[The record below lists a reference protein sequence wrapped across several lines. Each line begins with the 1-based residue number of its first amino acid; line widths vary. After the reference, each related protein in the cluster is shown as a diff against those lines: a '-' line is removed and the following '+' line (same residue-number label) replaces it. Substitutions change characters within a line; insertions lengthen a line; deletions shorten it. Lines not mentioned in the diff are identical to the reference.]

1 MNSLS
6 FWSLVMDGGYIM
18 IPLAVLLLVSIYIF
32 IERCFALHRASKNDD
47 TFMKRIRDYIMEGDI
62 ENAVN
67 LCKIGRAS
75 CRERVSSPV

>member
-47 TFMKRIRDYIMEGDI
+47 TFMRSAYATI
-62 ENAVN
+62 
-67 LCKIGRAS
+67 
-75 CRERVSSPV
+75 